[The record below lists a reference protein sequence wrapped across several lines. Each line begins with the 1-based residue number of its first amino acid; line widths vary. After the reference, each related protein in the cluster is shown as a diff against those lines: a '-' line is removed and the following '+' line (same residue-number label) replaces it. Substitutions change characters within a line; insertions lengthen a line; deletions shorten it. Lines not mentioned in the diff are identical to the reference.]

1 MVRTPRRQ
9 PHATEQQTMSTD
21 ITSFDTVLL
30 PSPCSRERMP
40 VSNRPE
46 RPPYTWLLI
55 PSIVGLLVVALL
67 LGAMNAADRP
77 AAIMALVNI
86 TATVIFCHRFVAVN
100 PVVGLIPAL
109 FIIPLMVLTCFT
121 TLYCCLFNPELA
133 VRPGRTSFRL
143 LDGNVRFQ
151 FATLLAI
158 VSYSI
163 PWLLLGP
170 RERLPMTYAAFVEH
184 ARRMAKPVFFFFITF
199 ISLLVTL
206 RLARIG
212 PDTAV
217 GYIVYG
223 FFRYGNGL
231 VLLPGACWHRL
242 GRTTKTLIMGVL
254 AVNFLFN
261 TFTNSRY
268 YAFMPII
275 YFGLGLLFLSQIS
288 TRRKLQSIAVLVVI
302 FGFALV
308 VGNAGRRLGLGLW
321 YGGAEDLQRR
331 VEVLTQKTDELVG
344 QNWAD
349 GIFTRIFFTGGHQI
363 VTLIPETVPYKP
375 FDPVYYFG
383 EVVTQGLLPRKLA
396 GALVPPVYEEKSKLA
411 AIGHRLTEFHSVER
425 SFVGSAWEM
434 GGPIMVVLVS
444 GLTGLYSI
452 LIARIL
458 QALFGISG
466 GLGVV
471 AFAVVCD
478 RTFVCITEGLPSVAH
493 EMLYGVI
500 IGSFLYGLIRLA
512 DTCNPLRA
520 RGPA

>member
-1 MVRTPRRQ
+1 
-9 PHATEQQTMSTD
+9 MSTEV
-21 ITSFDTVLL
+21 TSFDTALL
-30 PSPCSRERMP
+30 PPPRYRGRIP
-40 VSNRPE
+40 VPNRPE
-46 RPPYTWLLI
+46 RPRHTWLLI
-55 PSIVGLLVVALL
+55 PSIIGLLGVALFF
-67 LGAMNAADRP
+67 GAMNGADRP
-77 AAIMALVNI
+77 AAMMALVNI
-86 TATVIFCHRFVAVN
+86 TATVTLCHRFFAVN
-100 PVVGLIPAL
+100 PVVGVIPAF
-109 FIIPLMVLTCFT
+109 FIIPIMVLTCFT

-133 VRPGRTSFRL
+133 VKPGQTVFRL

-151 FATLLAI
+151 VATHLAI

-163 PWLLLGP
+163 PWLLLEP

-206 RLARIG
+206 RLVRLG
-212 PDTAV
+212 PSTAV

-231 VLLPGACWHRL
+231 PLLPGACWHRL
-242 GRTTKTLIMGVL
+242 GRSTKTLVMGVL

-261 TFTNSRY
+261 TLANSRY

-275 YFGLGLLFLSQIS
+275 YFGLGVLFLSQIS
-288 TRRKLQSIAVLVVI
+288 TRRKLQSIAVLVAV
-302 FGFALV
+302 FGFAIV

-321 YGGAEDLQRR
+321 YGGAEQLQQR
-331 VEVLTQKTDELVG
+331 VEVLTQKTDQLVG
-344 QNWAD
+344 QDWAEE
-349 GIFTRIFFTGGHQI
+349 IFVRIFFTGGHQI
-363 VTLIPETVPYKP
+363 VTLIPEAAPYKP

-383 EVVTQGLLPRKLA
+383 EVVTQALLPRKLA
-396 GALVPPVYEEKSKLA
+396 TALVPPVYEEKSTLV
-411 AIGHRLTEFHSVER
+411 AIGHRITEFHSVER

-434 GGPIMVVLVS
+434 GGPIMVVFVS

-478 RTFVCITEGLPSVAH
+478 RTFACVNEGLPSVAH
-493 EMLYGVI
+493 EMMYGMI
-500 IGSFLYGLIRLA
+500 IGSFLYGLIRLTDA
-512 DTCNPLRA
+512 CNPLRA
-520 RGPA
+520 RGTA